1 MLGTDRSLTRAVI
14 TGWGKCL
21 PPARLTNDDI
31 STLMDTTDE
40 WITTRTGIRE
50 RRVSHVSVSTLAL
63 VAAQRALAAAGRSA
77 EDVDLLI
84 TGSASPGTLI
94 PCMGAD
100 VQTGLGAFDAGV
112 FDLNAGCPSFLYG
125 LAMAAG
131 TIAAGQQ
138 KTVLVIGA
146 ERLTWYLDWTER
158 NSAVLFGD
166 GAGAAVVEASEDDA
180 GVLGWQLACDGRAA
194 DALKVPNFGTDA
206 LRSDGRFG
214 EFAVQFDGRE
224 IFKRAVKG
232 MYVASKKA
240 LAKAGMALEEVDLLI
255 PHQANRRIIDTLA
268 SRFEGCCDVVIN
280 IERYGN
286 TSAATIP
293 IALTE
298 ELEAGRIKP
307 GTNILSASFGAGLTS
322 AACVLRW
329 GDRVTP
335 LGESDAEL
343 PPCEQTALELIAPQ
357 VEYNRS
363 YATRSQSG

>member
-1 MLGTDRSLTRAVI
+1 MPRAQI

-21 PPARLTNDDI
+21 PPARLTNADI
-31 STLMDTTDE
+31 SSLMDTTDE

-77 EDVDLLI
+77 EEVDLLI
-84 TGSASPGTLI
+84 VGSASPGTLI
-94 PCMGAD
+94 PCMAAE
-100 VQTGLGAFDAGV
+100 VQTGLGAFNAGV
-112 FDLNAGCPSFLYG
+112 FDLNAGCTSFLYG

-131 TIAAGQQ
+131 SIAVGQQ
-138 KTVLVIGA
+138 KSVLVVGA

-166 GAGAAVVEASEDDA
+166 GAGAALVEAAEGEA
-180 GVLGWQLACDGRAA
+180 GVLGWHLACDGRAA

-206 LRSDGRFG
+206 VRSDGHFG
-214 EFAVQFDGRE
+214 EFAVRFDGQE
-224 IFKRAVKG
+224 IFKRAVRG

-240 LAKAGMALEEVDLLI
+240 LAKAGLRMEEIDVLI
-255 PHQANRRIIDTLA
+255 PHQANKRIIDALA
-268 SRFEGCCDVVIN
+268 ARFHDCCDVVVN

-307 GTNILSASFGAGLTS
+307 GSVILSASFGAGLTA

-329 GDRVTP
+329 GERVEP
-335 LGESDAEL
+335 LGQSDAQL
-343 PPCEQTALELIAPQ
+343 PPCHQTALELIAPTL
-357 VEYNRS
+357 EYNRS
-363 YATRSQSG
+363 YAAP

>member
-1 MLGTDRSLTRAVI
+1 MSSSPNSVPRAVI
-14 TGWGKCL
+14 TGWGKCV

-31 STLMDTTDE
+31 STLIDTSDE

-50 RRVSHVSVSTLAL
+50 RRVSHVSVSLLAQ

-77 EDVDLLI
+77 AEVDLI
-84 TGSASPGTLI
+84 IVGSASPGTLI
-94 PCMGAD
+94 PCTGAA
-100 VQTGLGAFDAGV
+100 VQTGLGAFAAGV

-131 TIAAGQQ
+131 AIAAGQQ
-138 KTVLVIGA
+138 RTVLVIGA

-166 GAGAAVVEASEDDA
+166 GAGAAVVEASDGDA
-180 GVLGWQLACDGRAA
+180 GVLGWHLACDGRAA
-194 DALKVPNFGTDA
+194 EALKVPNFGTDA
-206 LRSDGRFG
+206 VRCDGHFG
-214 EFAVQFDGRE
+214 EFAVQFDGQE

-240 LAKAGMALEEVDLLI
+240 LAQANLGLEDVDVLI

-268 SRFEGCCDVVIN
+268 SRFGGACDVVIN

-307 GTNILSASFGAGLTS
+307 GSTILTASFGAGLTS

-329 GDRVTP
+329 GDRVSP
-335 LGESDAEL
+335 LAESKAEL
-343 PPCEQTALELIAPQ
+343 PRCEQTGLELIASQ

-363 YATRSQSG
+363 YTTVSG

>member
-1 MLGTDRSLTRAVI
+1 MSDPTGDAVRAVI

-21 PPARLTNDDI
+21 PPARLTNGDL
-31 STLMDTTDE
+31 STLMDTNDE
-40 WITTRTGIRE
+40 WIASRTGIRE
-50 RRVSHVSVSTLAL
+50 RRVSHVSVASLAR

-84 TGSASPGTLI
+84 IGSASPATLI
-94 PCMGAD
+94 PCMGAQ
-100 VQTGLGAFDAGV
+100 VQTELGAFNAGV
-112 FDLNAGCPSFLYG
+112 FDLNAGCTSFLYG

-131 TIAAGQQ
+131 CIAAGQH
-138 KTVLVIGA
+138 KCILVVGA

-166 GAGAAVVEASEDDA
+166 GAGAVLVEADAGPA
-180 GVLGWQLACDGRAA
+180 GVLGWHLACDGRAA

-206 LRSDGRFG
+206 IRSDGHFG
-214 EFAVQFDGRE
+214 EFAVLFDGQE

-232 MYVASKKA
+232 MYMASKKA
-240 LAKAGMALEEVDLLI
+240 LAKADIPAEALDLLI
-255 PHQANRRIIDTLA
+255 PHQANRRIIDALA
-268 SRFEGCCDVVIN
+268 ARFHNCCDVVVN
-280 IERYGN
+280 IEKYGN

-298 ELEAGRIKP
+298 ELEAGRIQP
-307 GTNILSASFGAGLTS
+307 GAKILMASFGAGLTA

-335 LGESDAEL
+335 IAQSDAEL
-343 PPCEQTALELIAPQ
+343 PPCRQTGLELIAPTLA
-357 VEYNRS
+357 YNRS
-363 YATRSQSG
+363 YSGAAISE